1 MARASGVLLHI
12 SSLWGDYGSGCFG
25 DEAFEWIDFLQKSGF
40 TYWQVLPLGIPDGY
54 YSPYSALT
62 AFGGNPW
69 FVDLRQLYHQGLIT
83 GAELEQQRQQQPYL
97 CEFER
102 LAQSRMAL
110 LRRAALRVKN
120 RAPIRE
126 FILAHPQLASLCRF
140 MALRQAYPG
149 LPWQQWPKAAPD
161 AQEEFVWQFIQH
173 AFFTQW
179 ARVHE
184 YAASCGVRIIGDVP
198 IYVGADSADVWA
210 YPQQFELDGAGYPT
224 RVAGVPPDYFAADG
238 QLWGNPLYRWDQ
250 MEKDGY
256 DWWSQRLKHLFS
268 LFDGV
273 RIDHF
278 RGLESYWSVPAG
290 ASTAREGQWMP
301 GPGLPF
307 CKKIRELAGDKLVI
321 AEDLGE
327 ITPQV
332 AQLVRD
338 SGFPGMRVFQFAF
351 LGQDSVHLPY
361 RYTPECVAYSG
372 THDNNTLLGYLWEL
386 DEPTRARVLEYCGHE
401 GPWQQGC
408 RAILRTLFA
417 SGADTLILP
426 VQDLLGYG
434 ADTRINTPGTAQ
446 GNWRYR
452 LAREQ
457 FLDIDAARF
466 LRLNAL
472 YGRCPKK

>member
-1 MARASGVLLHI
+1 
-12 SSLWGDYGSGCFG
+12 
-25 DEAFEWIDFLQKSGF
+25 
-40 TYWQVLPLGIPDGY
+40 
-54 YSPYSALT
+54 
-62 AFGGNPW
+62 
-69 FVDLRQLYHQGLIT
+69 
-83 GAELEQQRQQQPYL
+83 
-97 CEFER
+97 
-102 LAQSRMAL
+102 
-110 LRRAALRVKN
+110 
-120 RAPIRE
+120 
-126 FILAHPQLASLCRF
+126 
-140 MALRQAYPG
+140 
-149 LPWQQWPKAAPD
+149 
-161 AQEEFVWQFIQH
+161 
-173 AFFTQW
+173 
-179 ARVHE
+179 
-184 YAASCGVRIIGDVP
+184 
-198 IYVGADSADVWA
+198 
-210 YPQQFELDGAGYPT
+210 
-224 RVAGVPPDYFAADG
+224 
-238 QLWGNPLYRWDQ
+238 

-290 ASTAREGQWMP
+290 ALTAREGQWMP

-332 AQLVRD
+332 AQCGARQRVFPHA
-338 SGFPGMRVFQFAF
+338 GFPVCLFGT
-351 LGQDSVHLPY
+351 GQRPSALP
-361 RYTPECVAYSG
+361 YTPECVAYSG
-372 THDNNTLLGYLWEL
+372 THDTYPFGLSLEL
-386 DEPTRARVLEYCGHE
+386 DEPTRARVRNIAVT
-401 GPWQQGC
+401 
-408 RAILRTLFA
+408 RALAAGLPGDFAHPVCLRRRY
-417 SGADTLILP
+417 ADYA

-434 ADTRINTPGTAQ
+434 ADTRINTPGTAR